1 MLEKEGD
8 MWYGCG
14 GRGTPPPTRDGR
26 VDIHTHTHTLFRLKN
41 RRDLNSSQIQKCTP
55 VIVIPVVGRRR
66 QGGLWVRDHPELYRQ
81 RGGVR

>member
-1 MLEKEGD
+1 MDVVGEELLLPP
-8 MWYGCG
+8 
-14 GRGTPPPTRDGR
+14 GTAAWTY
-26 VDIHTHTHTLFRLKN
+26 THTHTLFRLKN